1 MNKDDL
7 KKTLR
12 PIIKECVRDII
23 FEEGFLSTVISEV
36 IKGTSGSMI
45 TESRVQPQKRPSLS
59 LQQEEYEEEKRIQKL
74 KETKRK
80 MLDSIGR
87 DAYKGVDLFEGTE
100 ALPSH
105 NSRNTGESSPYGS
118 RPLDGVDPRDP
129 GVDLSS
135 LGIDTGIWKKL
146 SKGK

>member
-36 IKGTSGSMI
+36 IKGTSANMI
-45 TESRVQPQKRPSLS
+45 TESRTQTQRKPSFE
-59 LQQEEYEEEKRIQKL
+59 QEEYEEEKRIQKL

-100 ALPSH
+100 ALPSN
-105 NSRNTGESSPYGS
+105 NSRDRGETSTHGS

>member
-36 IKGTSGSMI
+36 IKGTSSSMI
-45 TESRVQPQKRPSLS
+45 TESRVQTQRKPSFE
-59 LQQEEYEEEKRIQKL
+59 QEEYEEEKRIQKL

-105 NSRNTGESSPYGS
+105 SSRDRGEASPHGS

-129 GVDLSS
+129 GVDLSA

>member
-7 KKTLR
+7 KKTLI

-23 FEEGFLSTVISEV
+23 FEEGFLSRVISEV
-36 IKGTSGSMI
+36 IKGTSGSVI
-45 TESRVQPQKRPSLS
+45 TESRIQPQKRPSLS

-100 ALPSH
+100 ALPSYS
-105 NSRNTGESSPYGS
+105 SRDRAESSPHGS

-129 GVDLSS
+129 GVDLSA

>member
-12 PIIKECVRDII
+12 PIIKECVKDII

-45 TESRVQPQKRPSLS
+45 TESRVQTQRKPSFE
-59 LQQEEYEEEKRIQKL
+59 QEEYEEEKRIQKL

-105 NSRNTGESSPYGS
+105 NSRNRGESSPYGS
-118 RPLDGVDPRDP
+118 KPLDGVDPRDP
-129 GVDLSS
+129 GVDLSA

>member
-36 IKGTSGSMI
+36 IKGTSANMI
-45 TESRVQPQKRPSLS
+45 TESRTQTQRKPSFE
-59 LQQEEYEEEKRIQKL
+59 QEEYEEEKRIQKL

-100 ALPSH
+100 ALPSN
-105 NSRNTGESSPYGS
+105 NSRDRGETSPHGS